1 MCPRNIHLRGHI
13 ARNLSFRLAWLR
25 RTHVLSIIHA
35 TRQDNHYWYQLVC
48 MPGKLVRQMGISYDS
63 LDNGSYRYH
72 LLSFLVVHTYSHTC
86 FGLRYPPSQRS
97 RAQRGLRYIWRH
109 LDTLGLG
116 LPAYLCIPH
125 CFSSHDVRLGLPGQQ
140 LRVLTAIECKRNT
153 SQSWWIKNAKYA
165 ATTTNGTGSIC
176 LASSGCASP
185 ARYGPCLSIARL
197 TSNAVGSHA
206 SRIANDGAIAASY
219 RLANNSL
226 MREID
231 ILMTSDISHTILTV
245 TRNRQ

>member
-125 CFSSHDVRLGLPGQQ
+125 CFSSHDVRLGLPSQQ
-140 LRVLTAIECKRNT
+140 FRVLTAIECKRIT
-153 SQSWWIKNAKYA
+153 SQS
-165 ATTTNGTGSIC
+165 
-176 LASSGCASP
+176 
-185 ARYGPCLSIARL
+185 
-197 TSNAVGSHA
+197 
-206 SRIANDGAIAASY
+206 
-219 RLANNSL
+219 
-226 MREID
+226 
-231 ILMTSDISHTILTV
+231 
-245 TRNRQ
+245 